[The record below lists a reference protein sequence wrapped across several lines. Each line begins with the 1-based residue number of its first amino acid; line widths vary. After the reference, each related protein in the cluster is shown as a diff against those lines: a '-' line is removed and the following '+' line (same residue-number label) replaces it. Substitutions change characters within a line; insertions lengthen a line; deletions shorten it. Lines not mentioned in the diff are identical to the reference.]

1 MAKNSR
7 HSLVSLQL
15 CLSELFFWTGRVT
28 VRIYPIFESS
38 ISVAAH
44 GVWNFFSCQMSK
56 YGRKKTHKTAANFR
70 NHRRWIVWI
79 SCFYCRDVQKQCFL
93 ELKFVLQI
101 LQFAWSELPVQ
112 ILPRI
117 IHHLNFCKEKFFFLK
132 LYKWKTA
139 FSKFFIY
146 K

>member
-70 NHRRWIVWI
+70 IHRRWIVWI
-79 SCFYCRDVQKQCFL
+79 SCFYCRAVQKTVFL
-93 ELKFVLQI
+93 GFKVSFTNITICLVRTTCANFAKNHSSFLLLQRKVFFSKI
-101 LQFAWSELPVQ
+101 VQ
-112 ILPRI
+112 WI
-117 IHHLNFCKEKFFFLK
+117 
-132 LYKWKTA
+132 TA